1 MLCTTFFQVIQK
13 RKKKRM
19 KKKGRWNKY
28 GHKFKNIMKFSE
40 NYADVHSIPSKF
52 IQGVIFHNK
61 QLKNRCYF

>member
-1 MLCTTFFQVIQK
+1 
-13 RKKKRM
+13 M

-28 GHKFKNIMKFSE
+28 GQKFKNIMKFSE